1 MYVTWELLFLFCTLF
16 VAVIGL
22 VVDILNDKKR

>member
-1 MYVTWELLFLFCTLF
+1 MYVTWELLLLFCTLL

-22 VVDILNDKKR
+22 IIDIVYNKKR